1 MSLIVEILSK
11 DELTP
16 EEQENYGS
24 NDYNQYLKITHNGK
38 VICLESDAYE
48 PEDVR
53 FYRDLGWIPTIIR
66 KAYELGKEDC
76 NA

>member
-1 MSLIVEILSK
+1 MSLTVEILSK

-24 NDYNQYLKITHNGK
+24 DNYNQYLKITHNGK
-38 VICLESDAYE
+38 VICLESDQYE
-48 PEDVR
+48 PEDVG
-53 FYRDLGWIPTIIR
+53 FYRDLSWIPIIIR